1 MIDWLGIFLSLTC
14 LGFVFGSVYTAQKSL
29 RKRLYWVKTQGT
41 VIEPLAMPRD
51 PEEPFFR
58 ERARFSLN
66 GAEYI
71 ATSTTL
77 VRPATRAIGSSIGIH
92 YPKNAPEQA
101 ELYLWRDLWL
111 LPVFLAVM
119 AVIFS
124 LLTVEHV
131 SALASLTPSP
141 DPTFTILDAL
151 D

>member
-14 LGFVFGSVYTAQKSL
+14 LGFVFGAIYTAQKSL
-29 RKRLYWVKTQGT
+29 HKRLYWIKTQGT

-66 GAEYI
+66 GSEYI

-77 VRPATRAIGSSIGIH
+77 VRPATRVIGSSINIH

-101 ELYLWRDLWL
+101 ELYLWRDLWF
-111 LPVFLAVM
+111 LPVFLGVM

-124 LLTVEHV
+124 LLTIEHV

>member
-14 LGFVFGSVYTAQKSL
+14 LGFVFGAVYTAQKSL
-29 RKRLYWVKTQGT
+29 HKRLYWVKTQGT

-66 GAEYI
+66 GSEYI

-77 VRPATRAIGSSIGIH
+77 VRPATRVIGSSINIH

-101 ELYLWRDLWL
+101 ELYLWRDLWF
-111 LPVFLAVM
+111 LPVFLGVM

-124 LLTVEHV
+124 LLTIEHV
-131 SALASLTPSP
+131 SALNALTPSP
-141 DPTFTILDAL
+141 DPTFTIIDAL